1 MNDMA
6 QKSTIA
12 HGTQPHQP
20 GARKSVS
27 FRPDIE
33 GLRGIAVLLVV
44 AFHSHLLLFRGG
56 FLGVDIFFVLSGYLI
71 TALLLQEL
79 ETTGTLSLVGFYAR
93 RARRLL
99 PAAAVVVA
107 FIVVAGIFLLSPIEQ
122 LLYSKTALATTLYAS
137 NLWFI
142 HQSSDYFAADTA
154 NNPLLHT
161 WSLAVEEQFY
171 FVWPILVWVGFRL
184 TRSRSGLG
192 KILGAI
198 SALSFV
204 ACIWLT
210 RTHQP
215 WAFFGSPARA
225 WEFGVGG
232 IACMIPVA
240 MFTSRNWKMIVSW
253 TSLAL
258 VFAAAM
264 LFHPGLAFPGWI
276 AVIPALAT
284 AMLLI
289 VGAAEVTAGAGKML
303 AHPILQWFGR
313 LSYSWYLWHWPL
325 LIFAMVLFP
334 NISTYGRLLAVTVAL
349 LAAFV
354 TQRAI
359 ENPVRFHRGLLT
371 RPVLCLGLAAMLM
384 VVNIGISFGSYR
396 LSRNR
401 EMIPGQRELEAVV
414 DEFSPLSNSGC
425 IANFGETHARP
436 CVFGDKEAV
445 TTVALFGDSHAA
457 HWFPPI
463 QKIAQEKKWKLV
475 TFLKFACPTA
485 DVAVY
490 NPHLGRVET
499 ECAQWRAEAVKEIV
513 ALHPDLIIIGNS
525 AGYVQ
530 APNRQ
535 DGYGTSTPTEWE
547 EGMHSTVATFDRA
560 RLRTV
565 VLHDVPLPRMDV
577 PICLSRVLAHRWY
590 PATWCTP
597 SRTEALDPDV
607 LRAEQGAARGL
618 GRVSVIDLS
627 DVFCDASTCKVE
639 EHGEPIYR
647 DQDHLEATFSRSLAP
662 LLLVKLSGL
671 VNPTSL
677 TSR

>member
-1 MNDMA
+1 MA
-6 QKSTIA
+6 EKFNSHDAQA
-12 HGTQPHQP
+12 HQP
-20 GARKSVS
+20 GTKKSVS

-44 AFHSHLLLFRGG
+44 AFHSRILLFRGG

-79 ETTGTLSLVGFYAR
+79 ETTKSLSLVGFYAR

-107 FIVVAGIFLLSPIEQ
+107 FIVLAGIFLLSPIEQ

-192 KILGAI
+192 KILATL
-198 SALSFV
+198 SALSLM
-204 ACIWLT
+204 ACVWLT
-210 RTHQP
+210 RTNQP

-232 IACMIPVA
+232 IACMIPAA
-240 MFTSRNWKMIVSW
+240 MFSNRKWKIIASW
-253 TSLAL
+253 TSFAL
-258 VFAAAM
+258 VLGAAM
-264 LFHPGLAFPGWI
+264 FFHPGLAFPGSL
-276 AVIPALAT
+276 ALIPALAT
-284 AMLLI
+284 AMLLV
-289 VGAAEVTAGAGKML
+289 VGAADVTAGAGKML
-303 AHPILQWFGR
+303 AHPVLQWFGR
-313 LSYSWYLWHWPL
+313 LSYSWYLWHWPF
-325 LIFAMVLFP
+325 LIFAVALVP
-334 NISTYGRLLAVTVAL
+334 NISIFGRLLAVTVAL
-349 LAAFV
+349 LAAFI
-354 TQRAI
+354 THRAI

-371 RPVLCLGLAAMLM
+371 RPALCLGLAAVLM
-384 VVNIGISFGSYR
+384 MMNIALSFGSYR
-396 LSRNR
+396 LSRR
-401 EMIPGQRELEAVV
+401 QELLPGQRELEAVV
-414 DEFSPLSNSGC
+414 DEFTPLSNSGC
-425 IANFGETHARP
+425 VANFGESHVRS
-436 CVFGDKEAV
+436 CVFGDKQAV
-445 TTVALFGDSHAA
+445 TTVVLFGDSHAA

-463 QKIAQEKKWKLV
+463 EEIAQQKRWKLV
-475 TFLKFACPTA
+475 TFLKFACPAA
-485 DVAVY
+485 DVPVF
-490 NPHLGRVET
+490 NPRMGRVET
-499 ECAQWRAEAVKEIV
+499 ECAQWRAKALNEIIT
-513 ALHPDLIIIGNS
+513 LHPDLIVIGNS
-525 AGYVQ
+525 AGYVE

-535 DGYGTSTPTEWE
+535 DGFGTSTPAEWE
-547 EGMHSTVATFDRA
+547 EGTHSTAATLDRA
-560 RLRTV
+560 GLRTV
-565 VLHDVPLPRMDV
+565 LLHDIPLPRMDV

-590 PATWCTP
+590 PAAWCASSP
-597 SRTEALDPDV
+597 KEALDPDV
-607 LRAEQGAARGL
+607 LRAEQKAARGL

-627 DVFCDASTCKVE
+627 DVFCNASTCKVE
-639 EHGEPIYR
+639 DRGEPIYR
-647 DQDHLEATFSRSLAP
+647 DQDHMEATFSRSLAP
-662 LLLVKLSGL
+662 MLSVKLSGF